1 MLELTWCLPGEAA
14 GHVSLVSSVL
24 VAERPVPL
32 PPRAP
37 GVTGRIDC
45 AQSLA
50 PVGPGQRRGPRI
62 HYFTV
67 QVRELPQGEQQ
78 TYSSSIH
85 DKAKACAVERYPAPG
100 APSPGNRAGNMCGP
114 ETHPG
119 S

>member
-1 MLELTWCLPGEAA
+1 MLEHTWCLFGEAA
-14 GHVSLVSSVL
+14 GHESLVSYVL
-24 VAERPVPL
+24 FAERPVPL

-37 GVTGRIDC
+37 GVTGRIYYS
-45 AQSLA
+45 QSLA
-50 PVGPGQRRGPRI
+50 PVGPGQRRGPHI

-67 QVRELPQGEQQ
+67 QVRDLPQGEQQ

-85 DKAKACAVERYPAPG
+85 DKAKASAVERYPAPG
-100 APSPGNRAGNMCGP
+100 APSPGNRAGIMYEP